1 MVKESVIT
9 PSIESLATSNVNM
22 SSGSITTN
30 DATSD
35 SIASALLALAN
46 REMNVN
52 VSLEGDAQGLFRQVR
67 KQTNQFIKS
76 TGASPFM
83 SPA

>member
-1 MVKESVIT
+1 MVKNTVLT
-9 PSIESLATSNVNM
+9 PSIEALGTSNVSM
-22 SSGSITTN
+22 STGSITTN
-30 DATSD
+30 TDSDAM
-35 SIASALLALAN
+35 ASAIEALAN
-46 REMNVN
+46 KETNVH
-52 VSLEGDAQGLFRQVR
+52 VILEGDAQGLFRQVR